1 MSRAWAIVGATVATQ
16 ATQAGLLI
24 YGFSTLALPLE
35 QAFGTSRAEVM
46 ITATCLSLAS
56 SALAPLAGRA
66 IDRGSV
72 RRLML
77 LAAAMLGGGFVALSQ
92 APTLWAV
99 WAIYALLLAPA
110 NVLLGQLSSAALVT
124 RWFDAQRGRAMGLST
139 LGTSLGGFVFP
150 VLLATLIEASGWR
163 TAVLV
168 AGVTS
173 ALLAAVIVALTVED
187 RPKVALDIRATGND
201 RGMATA
207 AILAR
212 PAFWIIT
219 FGVGIKIAT
228 YFGLINNLAAY
239 GRDLGVDA
247 VRAAALVS
255 LLSVTSMA
263 GKLGFG
269 FVAERLSLKW
279 LFVGALALTVVSFA
293 VLLAASDFPTL
304 VVAALMLGL
313 ATGGM
318 LPLWGLIVA
327 EQFGPGSFGR
337 ALGLTNLM
345 MVPLTAA
352 ASPVAGWT
360 FDRTGSYDGVIL
372 GSIAL
377 LALAAGLVALL
388 PKAPEAPEAAG

>member
-35 QAFGTSRAEVM
+35 REFGTSRAEVM

-77 LAAAMLGGGFVALSQ
+77 FAAGLLGAGFAALSQ
-92 APTLWAV
+92 APGLWAV

-124 RWFDAQRGRAMGLST
+124 RWFDAHRGRAMGLST

-150 VLLATLIEASGWR
+150 VLLATLIGDMGWR
-163 TAVLV
+163 AAVLI

-173 ALLAAVIVALTVED
+173 AVLAATIVSFAVVD
-187 RPKVALDIRATGND
+187 RPPTALDASDEERD

-239 GRDLGVDA
+239 GRDMGVDA
-247 VRAAALVS
+247 IRAAALVS

-279 LFVGALALTVVSFA
+279 LFVAALALTVISFA
-293 VLLAASDFPTL
+293 VLLAANDYASL

-327 EQFGPGSFGR
+327 QQFGPASFGR

-360 FDRTGSYDGVIL
+360 FDRTGSYDGVIV

-377 LALAAGLVALL
+377 LALAAVLVALL
-388 PKAPEAPEAAG
+388 PRPSEPR